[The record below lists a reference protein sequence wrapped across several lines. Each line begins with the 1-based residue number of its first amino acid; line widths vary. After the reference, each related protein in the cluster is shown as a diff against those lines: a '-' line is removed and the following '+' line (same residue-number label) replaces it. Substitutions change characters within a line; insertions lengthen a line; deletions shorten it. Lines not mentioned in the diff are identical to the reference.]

1 MRRTHSRVERGRA
14 TRAAA
19 ARSARTGGAGGTI
32 GAHPLAWFVALS
44 YAISWL
50 VWLPLI
56 LDPRRALPSS
66 RWWPLHFVGAMG
78 PLVAALVV
86 AGASEGWSGLRIL
99 LDRFRPRARQARWLV
114 LALLLP
120 YALWAIAAALAL
132 VVFNAPMPGVARL
145 AEWPK
150 LPGLGLAAAW
160 LYVFVTNA
168 VGEEGGWRGFAL
180 PRLQLRHAPFTATVM
195 LTAMWAGWH
204 LPLFFH
210 DPSFAAMSAGEVVGW
225 AVSLFAGAVVLTWLF
240 NASRGSALAAALF
253 HNGVNL
259 VWMSRAADGA
269 VGPLLGA
276 CTIVLAL
283 GVSPWLWRSRPAR

>member
-1 MRRTHSRVERGRA
+1 MRGAAHRPGAAGAPRA
-14 TRAAA
+14 G
-19 ARSARTGGAGGTI
+19 ARGTI
-32 GAHPLAWFVALS
+32 GANPLVWFVVVS

-56 LDPRRALPSS
+56 LDPRRALPTS
-66 RWWPLHFVGAMG
+66 RWWPLHFVGAVG
-78 PLVAALVV
+78 PLAAALVV
-86 AGASEGWSGLRIL
+86 AGAREGWSGVRAL
-99 LDRFRPRARQARWLV
+99 LDRFRPRTRQARWLL

-120 YALWAIAAALAL
+120 YALWGIAAALAYVIFDTPPPSL
-132 VVFNAPMPGVARL
+132 ARL

-160 LYVFVTNA
+160 LFVLVRNA

-180 PRLQLRHAPFTATVM
+180 PRLQLRHAPFTATVI
-195 LTAMWAGWH
+195 LTGVWAGWH
-204 LPLFFH
+204 LPLFFQ
-210 DPSFAAMSAGEVVGW
+210 DPSFAAMSAGEVAGW

-269 VGPLLGA
+269 VSPLLGA

-283 GVSPWLWRSRPAR
+283 GVSPWLWRSRPAH